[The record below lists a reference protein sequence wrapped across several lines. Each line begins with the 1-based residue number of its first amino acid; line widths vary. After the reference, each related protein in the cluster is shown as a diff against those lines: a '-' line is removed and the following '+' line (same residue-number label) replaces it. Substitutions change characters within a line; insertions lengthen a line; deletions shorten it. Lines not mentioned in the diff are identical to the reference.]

1 VLRDFILARAP
12 VWCQNVAISMYNRW
26 QWWVRHNGS
35 YRSWYDLCED
45 MSSCRPDDWADYRE
59 NQLKEFLSYAVE
71 KSPHYAGCNP
81 EHGLQGFPILEKK
94 TVITD
99 FERIRTIPDSKGI
112 VSYTGGTTGAS
123 MKVVYAVSDMQKR
136 FATLDWFRALSGWKI
151 GRRTAWFSGKGIVRD
166 SDISRG
172 ICYRDDFLTKTRFFS
187 TFHVNER
194 NFDIYWRSLVEFA
207 PEYIVGFPSSIAEI
221 LAIARERGLIYP
233 HRVIAV
239 FPTAETVIPAFRE
252 LFRDVLGADTKDQY
266 ASSEGAPFIVEC
278 SAGRLHILPYTG
290 VVEVVDDQDLPAREG
305 EMLVTSFHTHGTP
318 LIRYRIGDRVA
329 LAPEGQLCSCGWTF
343 PLVDRIEGRSA
354 DFVWS
359 PEYGRVN
366 LGNLSN
372 STKGVPGIIAFRVLQ
387 NEPHSITVEINGS
400 SLFDI
405 SAERKFEIE
414 LRKRLGEKISINMVR
429 MNELPR
435 KSSGKFRIVENSLT
449 PDQMIHTAFRE

>member
-1 VLRDFILARAP
+1 MKDIILSSAP
-12 VWCQNVAISMYNRW
+12 IWVQNSAISVYNRW
-26 QWWVRHNGS
+26 QWWVRRSGS
-35 YRSWYDLCED
+35 YRSWYEMCES
-45 MSSCRPDDWADYRE
+45 MSSCGVDDWGRYQER
-59 NQLKEFLSYAVE
+59 QLKEFLSYAVE
-71 KSPHYAGCNP
+71 RSPYYADCNP
-81 EHGLQGFPILEKK
+81 VHGLQGFPILEKK
-94 TVITD
+94 NVITE
-99 FERIRTIPDSKGI
+99 FERIRTIPDSKGLI
-112 VSYTGGTTGAS
+112 SYTGGTTGAS
-123 MKVVYAVSDMQKR
+123 MKVIYTVSDMQQR
-136 FATLDWFRALSGWKI
+136 FATLDWFRALSGWKL

-172 ICYRDDFLTKTRFFS
+172 ICYRDDWLTRTRFFS
-187 TFHVNER
+187 TFHVHER
-194 NFDIYWRSLVEFA
+194 NFDVYWKALVDFS

-221 LAIARERGLIYP
+221 LTIARERGLVYP

-239 FPTAETVIPAFRE
+239 FPTAETVIPRFRE

-278 SAGRLHILPYTG
+278 SAGRLHMLPYTG
-290 VVEVVDDQDLPAREG
+290 VVEVVDDQGLPAREG

-318 LIRYRIGDRVA
+318 LIRYRIGDRVS
-329 LAPEGQLCSCGWTF
+329 LAPEGDFCSCGWTF
-343 PLVDRIEGRSA
+343 PLVDRIEGRNA

-387 NEPHSITVEINGS
+387 DQPYSITVEVNGS
-400 SLFDI
+400 SSFDI
-405 SAERKFEIE
+405 GAERQFESE

-429 MNELPR
+429 MDELPR

-449 PDQMIHTAFRE
+449 PDQMIHSASGE